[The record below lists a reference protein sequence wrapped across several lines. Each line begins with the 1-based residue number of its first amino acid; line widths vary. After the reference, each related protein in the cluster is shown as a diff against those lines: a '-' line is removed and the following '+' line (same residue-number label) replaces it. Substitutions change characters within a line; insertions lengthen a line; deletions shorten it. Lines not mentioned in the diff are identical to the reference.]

1 MKVNFFLEDIASLKI
16 LKYPVRNVIKI
27 ISSEEKIIFSDIN
40 IIFCSDNYLLD
51 INKQYLNHDFYT
63 DIITFD
69 YKNVK
74 SISSDI
80 FISIDRVTENALL
93 HNVAFLNELHRII
106 IHGILHLCGY
116 EDDTAQKKHKMSI
129 RENYFLTF
137 FK

>member
-1 MKVNFFLEDIASLKI
+1 MKVNFFLEDIASFKI
-16 LKYPVRNVIKI
+16 LKYPIRNVIRI
-27 ISSEEKIIFSDIN
+27 ISSEEKIKFSDIN
-40 IIFCSDNYLLD
+40 IIFCSDKYLLD
-51 INKQYLNHDFYT
+51 INKQYLNHDYYT

-80 FISIDRVTENALL
+80 FISIDRVTENALV

-106 IHGILHLCGY
+106 IHGVLHLCGY
-116 EDDTAQKKHKMSI
+116 EDNTFQNKQQMSI